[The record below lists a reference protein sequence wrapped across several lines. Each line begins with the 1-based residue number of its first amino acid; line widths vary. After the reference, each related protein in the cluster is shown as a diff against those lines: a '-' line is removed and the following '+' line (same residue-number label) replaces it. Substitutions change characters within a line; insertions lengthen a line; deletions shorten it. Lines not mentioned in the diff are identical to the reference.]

1 MKLTYLGQCGF
12 LVEMAGIRIVT
23 DPYLSDSIE
32 GWTRAYE
39 PPCTLAEANP
49 DLVVISHSHIDHLDP
64 ATLGAYRAAGGNC
77 AIAAPAPEC
86 GPLEK
91 LGFEN
96 IIYARAE
103 QSFQVGGVRV
113 TPIMCAHTEP
123 HTDDAGR
130 FRELSYI
137 IEAGGEKLFFG
148 GDLSLYDGLSRRL
161 ALEKPQYIIIPA
173 NGRDEM
179 RTDRNIIGNT
189 HPWEAAQL
197 AKDCGATLIPSH
209 YDLYAEN
216 GCAPEDIRSSAS
228 RIGAKLLTPK
238 PGVTIEA

>member
-12 LVEMAGIRIVT
+12 LVEIAGTRIVT

-32 GWTRAYE
+32 RWTRAYA
-39 PPCTLAEANP
+39 PPCTLAELKP
-49 DLVVISHSHIDHLDP
+49 DLVVISHSHIDHMDP

-86 GPLEK
+86 APLES

-103 QSFQVGGVRV
+103 QPFDIGRVRV

-130 FRELSYI
+130 FRELSYF
-137 IEAGGEKLFFG
+137 IEADGEKLFFG
-148 GDLSLYDGLSRRL
+148 GDFSLYDGVTQRL
-161 ALEKPQYIIIPA
+161 AAEKPAYIIIPA
-173 NGRDEM
+173 NGRDEV
-179 RTDRNIIGNT
+179 RTANDIIGNT

-197 AKDCGATLIPSH
+197 AKACGATLIPSH
-209 YDLYAEN
+209 YDLYSEN
-216 GCAPEDIRSSAS
+216 GCAPEEIRSAAS
-228 RIGAKLLTPK
+228 EIGAKLLMPE
-238 PGVTIEA
+238 PGAAFDA

>member
-1 MKLTYLGQCGF
+1 MRLTYLGQCGF
-12 LVEMAGIRIVT
+12 LVEIAGVRIVT

-32 GWTRAYE
+32 SWTRAYA
-39 PPCTLAEANP
+39 PPCTLWEAKP

-64 ATLGAYRAAGGNC
+64 KTLGDYRAADGNC

-86 GPLEK
+86 APLEEM
-91 LGFEN
+91 GFKN
-96 IIYARAE
+96 VIYARAE
-103 QSFQVGGVRV
+103 QPFCVGGVKI

-123 HTDDAGR
+123 HTDDLGR

-137 IEAGGEKLFFG
+137 IEAGDEKLFFG
-148 GDLSLYDGLSRRL
+148 GDFSLYDGVTQRL
-161 ALEKPQYIIIPA
+161 AAEKPAYIIVPA
-173 NGRDEM
+173 NGRDEA
-179 RTDRNIIGNT
+179 RTANNIIGNT

-216 GCAPEDIRSSAS
+216 GCSLDDILSAAAKT
-228 RIGAKLLTPK
+228 GAKVITPK
-238 PGVTIEA
+238 PGIPFDA